1 MLQKIFAQGRST
13 VPQEGTLYKI
23 VNVRGHTFELY
34 YGYYD
39 EKERNNPMIEP
50 MPIYP
55 DFLREPQYASDGC
68 AFVTQMQDIC
78 HHYIGEDGRLEDR
91 CCAECEYYSHGDE
104 LLGICTC
111 PHRRK
116 SPAPPEELNE

>member
-1 MLQKIFAQGRST
+1 MLQKIFAQGRSSA
-13 VPQEGTLYKI
+13 PQEGTLYKI
-23 VNVRGHTFELY
+23 ANVRGQTFELY

-39 EKERNNPMIEP
+39 EKERSNPMIEP

-78 HHYIGEDGRLEDR
+78 QYYIGEGGQMEDR
-91 CCAECEYYSHGDE
+91 CCADCDYYCHGDE
-104 LLGICTC
+104 LLGVCMC
-111 PHRRK
+111 PQRRRT
-116 SPAPPEELNE
+116 PESQEKQKD